1 MARTHELGRDGE
13 ALAARY
19 LEDRGWRILARNFRS
34 GHKEIDLVARR
45 GHTVAFVE
53 VKTRSGGRW
62 GHPLEAV
69 NALKRREIERV
80 ALRWMQLRGRDG
92 DLYRFDAV
100 AIHWRAGEAP
110 RVEHVE
116 DAWRL

>member
-1 MARTHELGRDGE
+1 MACSHDLGRSGE

-19 LEDRGWRILARNFRS
+19 LEGRGWRIVERNFRS
-34 GHKEIDLVARR
+34 GRKEIDLVARR
-45 GHTVAFVE
+45 GRTVAFVE

-80 ALRWMQLRGRDG
+80 ALRWVQLRGRDG
-92 DLYRFDAV
+92 ELYRFDAV
-100 AIHWRAGEAP
+100 AVHWVPGGPP

>member
-1 MARTHELGRDGE
+1 MARPHDLGRDGE
-13 ALAARY
+13 ELAARY
-19 LEDRGWRILARNFRS
+19 LEGRGWRILARNFRC

-45 GHTVAFVE
+45 GRTVAFVE

-80 ALRWMQLRGRDG
+80 ALRWVQLRGRDG

-100 AIHWRAGEAP
+100 AVHWGREAAP